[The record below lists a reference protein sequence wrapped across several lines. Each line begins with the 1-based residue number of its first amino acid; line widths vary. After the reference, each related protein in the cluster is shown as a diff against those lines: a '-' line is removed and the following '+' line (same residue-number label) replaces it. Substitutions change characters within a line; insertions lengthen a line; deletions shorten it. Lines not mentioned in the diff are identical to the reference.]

1 MTTTA
6 ATARGLRAAEVPART
21 NTQARTI
28 ALDIVIAVVIVIA
41 AVALRWPFIETGAPM
56 FVTPD
61 SESYL
66 LPGWELAHGQGFNPE
81 LRRTPVYSVFIA
93 GVVSAVGGNLERLAT
108 AQHLL
113 GVLTALIAGAF

>member
-1 MTTTA
+1 MTTTTA
-6 ATARGLRAAEVPART
+6 ASVGHLTRSEASNPSVILTRERAISLVLAA
-21 NTQARTI
+21 I
-28 ALDIVIAVVIVIA
+28 IVIA
-41 AVALRWPFIETGAPM
+41 ALALRWPFIDSGAPM

-93 GVVSAVGGNLERLAT
+93 GVLTLLGDNLERLADRWR
-108 AQHLL
+108 
-113 GVLTALIAGAF
+113 GE

>member
-6 ATARGLRAAEVPART
+6 ATADNLRVGRASARSIGRSST
-21 NTQARTI
+21 V
-28 ALDIVIAVVIVIA
+28 ALDMVFALAIVIA
-41 AVALRWPFIETGAPM
+41 AVAIRWPFISTGAPM

-81 LRRTPVYSVFIA
+81 LRRTPVYSLFITVA
-93 GVVSAVGGNLERLAT
+93 LTVVGDNLERLA
-108 AQHLL
+108 AVQHLL
-113 GVLTALIAGAF
+113 G